1 VEALPPEADPEPVPE
16 PEIPPVPWTVRDT
29 WLGVLFL
36 VLTLAAILAL
46 TVFLPKG
53 EWVANILMIA
63 SELILL
69 LPMAAIFLW
78 KRISWRSIGFGKFQW
93 NSMAWGCGGLIAVYP
108 LIMLHN
114 IVLFLLGVETQGKTI
129 TQIMQVME
137 SPWAFVFSAVILAPL
152 AEEIV
157 FRGFFFAGFRQRYG
171 WVPAV
176 LISSAIFGAS
186 HLQLV
191 AFIPTFLL
199 GMVMAYAYHRS
210 NSIWP
215 GVIIHFW
222 VNGSSLLL
230 TLLAIR
236 FGMH

>member
-1 VEALPPEADPEPVPE
+1 
-16 PEIPPVPWTVRDT
+16 
-29 WLGVLFL
+29 
-36 VLTLAAILAL
+36 
-46 TVFLPKG
+46 
-53 EWVANILMIA
+53 
-63 SELILL
+63 
-69 LPMAAIFLW
+69 
-78 KRISWRSIGFGKFQW
+78 
-93 NSMAWGCGGLIAVYP
+93 
-108 LIMLHN
+108 
-114 IVLFLLGVETQGKTI
+114 VLFLLGVETQGKTI